1 MCKQTGEGEIQSMI
15 DDNVN
20 ILHVNAVA
28 VFAFG
33 LN

>member
-1 MCKQTGEGEIQSMI
+1 MCKQTREGEIQSMI

-20 ILHVNAVA
+20 ILHGNAVT